1 MVFADDKD
9 AEHAMKLRL
18 LDTSDLQPGD
28 VYNFGNR
35 LQTGFGTSSKWC
47 FIHAVTNLINTKA
60 VLQLYRVTRH
70 GP

>member
-47 FIHAVTNLINTKA
+47 YNHAITDSFT
-60 VLQLYRVTRH
+60 
-70 GP
+70 G